1 MRAVRAD
8 EYISALLQNEN
19 AGLSKFME
27 ADVVMIRSPIVFGLD
42 TLVRQEID
50 DLHRSEDERSKHLS
64 VLIETGGGQIEVV
77 ERIYSV
83 FRKHYETVSFIV
95 PDYAYSAGTVLV
107 LSGDDIYM
115 DYYSVL
121 GPLDPQI
128 QSANGRLGPGLGY
141 LQKYEE
147 LMTTIN
153 EAQDPIKVRAEL
165 SYLLTMFDPVTLFS
179 LEQARNH
186 SVSLLKAWLPRHKF
200 RHWTKTEG
208 RGKCVTEAMRE
219 KRAEEIAIVLGNAE
233 RWHSHGRGI
242 GIKELTSDEIKLEV
256 INFGDDP
263 TLSRLVT
270 GYHQLFVDY
279 CGKLGLGVNS
289 TILHTKN
296 GLRRLS

>member
-27 ADVVMIRSPIVFGLD
+27 ADVVIIRSPIVFGLD

-50 DLHRSEDERSKHLS
+50 DLHRSEGERSKHLS
-64 VLIETGGGQIEVV
+64 VLLETGGGHIEVV

-83 FRKHYETVSFIV
+83 FRRHYETVSFIV

-107 LSGDDIYM
+107 LSGDEIYM

-121 GPLDPQI
+121 GPIDPQI

-141 LQKYEE
+141 LQKYKE
-147 LMTTIN
+147 LMTKIN
-153 EAQDPIKVRAEL
+153 EARDPTEVRAEL
-165 SYLLTMFDPVTLFS
+165 SYLLANFDPAALFQ
-179 LEQARNH
+179 LEQARSH
-186 SVSLLKAWLPRHKF
+186 SISLLKAWLPRHKF
-200 RHWTKTEG
+200 RHWTKTQG
-208 RGKCVTEAMRE
+208 RGKCVTNAMRE
-219 KRAEEIAIVLGNAE
+219 KRAEEIATVLGNPE

-256 INFGDDP
+256 INFDDDP

-270 GYHQLFVDY
+270 GYYQLFVDY
-279 CGKLGLGVNS
+279 CDELGFDVS
-289 TILHTKN
+289 SPILHTKN